1 MKNNTSPGYD
11 NIRVKVVKQV
21 IPFISNILCKI
32 FNSSMCNGTVPDQMK
47 IGRVTPIHKKGD
59 VSIMNNYRPIS
70 VLAIFT
76 KFLKGACII
85 GSLHF

>member
-1 MKNNTSPGYD
+1 MITSVLKLSSGLFHLFL
-11 NIRVKVVKQV
+11 IFCVRFSIVV
-21 IPFISNILCKI
+21 
-32 FNSSMCNGTVPDQMK
+32 MCNGTVPDQMK

-76 KFLKGACII
+76 KMFERCMYNRVIAFLNK
-85 GSLHF
+85 H